1 MVGAVIVHQA
11 RIIGEGYTSPYGG
24 NHAEVN
30 AINAVKNKSLLKE
43 ATIYVSLEPCSHY
56 GKTPPCAN
64 LIIKHQIP
72 NVVIGCIDTFSKVSG
87 EGIKLLEQNGCNV
100 TVGILE
106 SDCKHIN
113 KRFFT
118 YHEQKRPYIILK
130 WAVTQDGFISPE
142 NNNGI
147 TWISNN
153 FSKQQVHKLRAE
165 EQAILIGTNT
175 AINDNPKL
183 NCRTWLGKNPLRIVL
198 DRKLRIPK
206 NNHIYNQ
213 QISTIIITEVE
224 VENKDN
230 LFFETINYNKSIVK
244 QICDI
249 AYKYEIQS
257 IIIEGG
263 SKTIQTF
270 IDEKT
275 WDEAHIYTGDSCF
288 KKGVKAPIFNGNF
301 ISETKIKTDTFKIY
315 SNDS

>member
-1 MVGAVIVHQA
+1 MVGAVIVFQNK
-11 RIIGEGYTSPYGG
+11 IIGEGYTSSYGG

-30 AINAVKNKSLLKE
+30 AINSVQDKDLLKK

-87 EGIKLLEQNGCNV
+87 KGVKLLEQHGCNV

-106 SDCKHIN
+106 AECKEIN

-118 YHEQKRPYIILK
+118 YHEQNRPYIILK
-130 WAVTQDGFISPE
+130 WAVTQDGFIGPE

-183 NCRTWLGKNPLRIVL
+183 NCRSWQGKNPIRIVL

-206 NNHIYNQ
+206 ENYIYNQ
-213 QISTIIITEVE
+213 QINTIIITEVE

-257 IIIEGG
+257 IIVEGG

-270 IDEKT
+270 IDENI
-275 WDEAHIYTGDSCF
+275 WDEAQVYTGNSYF
-288 KKGVKAPIFNGNF
+288 QNGVKSPKFKGSLIY
-301 ISETKIKTDTFKIY
+301 ETKIKTDTFKIY